1 MLRDGVRSNNFLK
14 IQLLSTVVGLVVAT
28 LNKIILLVMK
38 KAVKFE
44 KHEKVTREQS
54 SIAQK
59 FSLQIFMNSAIII
72 YIANIGLGNIWVE
85 GGLISQVL

>member
-1 MLRDGVRSNNFLK
+1 
-14 IQLLSTVVGLVVAT
+14 
-28 LNKIILLVMK
+28 MK
-38 KAVKFE
+38 KSAKFE
-44 KHEKVTREQS
+44 RHEKVTREQS